1 MICELAIDTAGASC
15 SAALSIG
22 VSGEQKV
29 FTRFADIRRGHA
41 EHIIAQVDEL
51 ISEAQIGYDSL
62 NRISCTMGPGSFTGV
77 RVGIAFAKGMALACD
92 VPLYGAVCSVVA
104 GQKLNKVAHEIEC
117 DALNSSVSSSRL
129 FNLCHVLDAGRD
141 EFYVHVFQKTFDA
154 SDGSSEIKNVTD
166 PLLIASSE
174 VSDFVAEH
182 DISLCFGPGAFK
194 FCELK
199 QAGNSDTPLLHEAVN
214 IVALDIRAEDLFL
227 LDDKF
232 LKKNDEVRPLY
243 LRAPDAKPQLG
254 KTLVRRL

>member
-22 VSGEQKV
+22 APETRKI

-41 EHIIAQVDEL
+41 EHIISQVDEL
-51 ISEAQIGYDSL
+51 LAEAAIGYESL

-104 GQKLNKVAHEIEC
+104 AQKFLRQGPEVEFEPLNF
-117 DALNSSVSSSRL
+117 NSSGS

-141 EFYVHVFQKTFDA
+141 EFYVHVFHKTVEA
-154 SDGSSEIKNVTD
+154 REGSGALKNVTV
-166 PLLIASSE
+166 PLLITHSE
-174 VSDFVAEH
+174 VLSFVEQY

-199 QAGNSDTPLLHEAVN
+199 QQGNSDTSLSCEAVRS
-214 IVALDIRAEDLFL
+214 IDLDIRAEDLL
-227 LDDKF
+227 ELEDHY
-232 LKKNDEVRPLY
+232 LKKNDEVSPLY